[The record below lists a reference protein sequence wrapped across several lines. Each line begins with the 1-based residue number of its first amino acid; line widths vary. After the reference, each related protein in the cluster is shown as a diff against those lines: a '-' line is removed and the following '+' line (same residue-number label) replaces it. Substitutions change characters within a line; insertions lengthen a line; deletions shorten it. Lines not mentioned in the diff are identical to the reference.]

1 MWLGTQFMLLSD
13 VAPGQDSLFDQI
25 VESLF
30 TNPQIVVLVWIG
42 KYTSE
47 KCLLSDRGFSNSI
60 NLPYVDSIDFN
71 LRHDAFIRYVFR
83 PRRMVLQRVPA
94 HVIDAMPKL
103 FNVYYSVDD
112 MDHLRTYNWN
122 VMNQSRSHVFC
133 ASGTGVVH

>member
-1 MWLGTQFMLLSD
+1 MQT
-13 VAPGQDSLFDQI
+13 VP
-25 VESLF
+25 
-30 TNPQIVVLVWIG
+30 NPQIVVLVWIG

-112 MDHLRTYNWN
+112 MDHLRTYNWATSSLKCN
-122 VMNQSRSHVFC
+122 TSPPVRCCDGRRKQVQ
-133 ASGTGVVH
+133 ATQA